1 MLIPST
7 ISLHNKVAIVTGS
20 SRGIGRV
27 TAILLAQ
34 RGARVAIHC
43 SGESSKALAAAVAEE
58 INGAAG
64 LSSTQPRACV
74 VLADLT
80 LLDSAAQVI
89 QGTLKGLEVS
99 KIDILVHNAAVPQ
112 GTRLQATDFD
122 DDAFMSQVSLNMR
135 APMLLVKELLPVLAS
150 SGGRIVTM

>member
-1 MLIPST
+1 M
-7 ISLHNKVAIVTGS
+7 
-20 SRGIGRV
+20 
-27 TAILLAQ
+27 
-34 RGARVAIHC
+34 AIHC

-58 INGAAG
+58 INSAAG
-64 LSSTQPRACV
+64 QSSTQPRACV

-80 LLDSAAQVI
+80 QLDSAARVI
-89 QGTLKGLEVS
+89 HGTLKGLEVS

-112 GTRLQATDFD
+112 GTRLQATEFD